1 MKILLLCAT
10 QRGLAVLKKLTE
22 LQPKCELTV
31 CSFREEDCEPPF
43 LDAIRECTLARH
55 GSFFESRHF
64 GSGLL
69 NVFQEDSAVDLML
82 VVSWRYLIPAQVY
95 KRARL
100 GAFVFHDSLLPA
112 YRGFA
117 PTVWAMV
124 NGETHTGATLFEIAE
139 DVDMGDI
146 IGQQHVPIGSEET
159 IATVMD
165 RVTLAYLRLLEQNL
179 TTLLANS
186 APRRPQDHSGAS
198 YTCRRLPADNQ
209 IDWFAP
215 TRSTFNLIRAVT
227 EPYPGAYT
235 WLKGT
240 KLRIWKAALLAADR
254 NYVGRVP
261 GRVVEVLPGTG
272 AVVLTKD
279 GTILIKEVQ
288 MEQGQRVCAA
298 EVLNSLSMTLG
309 H

>member
-1 MKILLLCAT
+1 
-10 QRGLAVLKKLTE
+10 LAVLKKLTE
-22 LQPKCELTV
+22 LEPKCELTV
-31 CSFREEDCEPPF
+31 FSFREEACEPPF
-43 LDAIRECTLARH
+43 FDEIRECTLARH
-55 GSFFESRHF
+55 GSFFEGRRV

-69 NVFQEDSAVDLML
+69 NGFRADTAVDLML

-117 PTVWAMV
+117 PTVWAIV

-139 DVDMGDI
+139 GVDMGDI
-146 IGQQHVPIGSEET
+146 IGQECVPIGSEET
-159 IATVMD
+159 ITTVMD
-165 RVTLAYLRLLEQNL
+165 RVTMAYLRLLEQNL
-179 TTLLANS
+179 TALLANS

-215 TRSTFNLIRAVT
+215 TRNTFNLIRAVT
-227 EPYPGAYT
+227 VPYPGAYT
-235 WLKGT
+235 WLNGK
-240 KLRIWKAALLAADR
+240 KLTIWKATLLAADR
-254 NYVGRVP
+254 NYVGRMP

-272 AVVLTKD
+272 AVVLTND
-279 GTILIKEVQ
+279 GIILITEVQ
-288 MEQGQRVCAA
+288 VEESQRVCAA
-298 EVLNSLSMTLG
+298 EILNSLSMTLG
-309 H
+309 R